1 MLSADNSLECR
12 YLGLGD
18 LNQFRQMP
26 LAENEALIY
35 TIFTRDVPVLMSGFL
50 DCIRSEE
57 LREKLAEQFSENDL
71 ASIIVAMVR
80 NLPDM
85 RCGYLMSCFTVQSF
99 LQIPQL
105 LLLSLV
111 GNWNSI
117 FNVTNMS

>member
-12 YLGLGD
+12 YLGCGD

-35 TIFTRDVPVLMSGFL
+35 TTFTRDVPVLISGFL

-57 LREKLAEQFSENDL
+57 LKERLPAQFSENDL
-71 ASIIVAMVR
+71 ASTIVAMVR

-85 RCGYLMSCFTVQSF
+85 LVFNEPFHSAE
-99 LQIPQL
+99 
-105 LLLSLV
+105 LSANTAV
-111 GNWNSI
+111 VAAVISW
-117 FNVTNMS
+117 

>member
-35 TIFTRDVPVLMSGFL
+35 TTFTRDVPVLISGLL

-57 LREKLAEQFSENDL
+57 LKERLPEQFSENDL
-71 ASIIVAMVR
+71 ASVIVAMVR

-85 RCGYLMSCFTVQSF
+85 RVFNESFQSELSANTTVVATVIS
-99 LQIPQL
+99 
-105 LLLSLV
+105 
-111 GNWNSI
+111 W
-117 FNVTNMS
+117 